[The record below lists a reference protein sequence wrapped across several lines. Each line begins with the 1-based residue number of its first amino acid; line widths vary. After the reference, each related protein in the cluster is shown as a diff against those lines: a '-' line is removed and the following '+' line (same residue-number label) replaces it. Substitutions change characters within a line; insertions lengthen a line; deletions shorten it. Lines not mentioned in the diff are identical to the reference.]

1 MSIMGIEKN
10 NERNKGIKI
19 IEKGIKNLN
28 ESSNVRE
35 WEIQ

>member
-1 MSIMGIEKN
+1 MGIEKN
-10 NERNKGIKI
+10 NDKNKGMKI
-19 IEKGIKNLN
+19 IANGIKNLN